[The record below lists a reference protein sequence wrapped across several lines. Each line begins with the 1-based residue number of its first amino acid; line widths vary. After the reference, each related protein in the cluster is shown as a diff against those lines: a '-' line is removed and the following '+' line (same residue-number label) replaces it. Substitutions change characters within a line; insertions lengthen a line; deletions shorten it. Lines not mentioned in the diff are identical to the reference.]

1 MKRALSLLVA
11 LSAAAFLF
19 ADGTRV
25 DLRATLTGPN
35 RAKGK
40 AEWQTRDQGTRM
52 QAELEVEGEHL
63 AHNAPMTVTV
73 GDQTFAVTT
82 NDFGSFELELRFNGP
97 VRPTIV
103 VGTAVAVT
111 DGAGDT
117 VLTGM
122 F

>member
-11 LSAAAFLF
+11 LSVTAFLF
-19 ADGTRV
+19 ADSARV
-25 DLRATLTGPN
+25 DLHASLTGPN
-35 RAKGK
+35 RAKGE

-52 QAELEVEGEHL
+52 RAELEVEGEHL

-82 NDFGSFELELRFNGP
+82 NNFGSFELELRFNGP

-103 VGTAVAVT
+103 VGTVVSVT
-111 DGAGDT
+111 DAAGET